1 MKSGVSFVSFLS
13 VARGS
18 FELRLAFT
26 SVRCAPFMIIYSLFS
41 TWIRMAVLKSLSE
54 AGCFTCL

>member
-1 MKSGVSFVSFLS
+1 MKSVVSFVSFLS

-18 FELRLAFT
+18 FGLRLTFT
-26 SVRCAPFMIIYSLFS
+26 LVRCAPFMFICSLFS

-54 AGCFTCL
+54 AS